1 MKLHVLVGQLEAHA
15 GGELNPLQ
23 ALTLKD
29 WYYTKQPIFYTDET
43 TGNLLWAD
51 TNDKKTYTLAS
62 IIHTVLD
69 NTGEFI

>member
-1 MKLHVLVGQLEAHA
+1 MKLHVLVGQIEVHA

-23 ALTLKD
+23 HLTLKD
-29 WYYTKQPIFYTDET
+29 WYYTKQPIFYSDET

>member
-1 MKLHVLVGQLEAHA
+1 MQLIELKGQIEKHA

-23 ALTLKD
+23 TLTLKN

-51 TNDKKTYTLAS
+51 TNDKKTFTLAS

>member
-1 MKLHVLVGQLEAHA
+1 MKLHVLVGQIEAHA
-15 GGELNPLQ
+15 GGELNTLQ
-23 ALTLKD
+23 HLTLKD

-51 TNDKKTYTLAS
+51 TNDKKTFTLAS